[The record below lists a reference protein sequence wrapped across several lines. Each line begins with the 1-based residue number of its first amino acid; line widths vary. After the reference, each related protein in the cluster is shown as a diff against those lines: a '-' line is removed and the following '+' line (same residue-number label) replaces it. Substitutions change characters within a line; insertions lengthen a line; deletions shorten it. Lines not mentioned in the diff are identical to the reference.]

1 MASSAPAPRR
11 GGNHSGQL
19 QVMAAR
25 CASRIHG
32 WFHGWDVYDRAV
44 QHFFAHPSPNPPI
57 FIEAGAYLGMSACF
71 MSHLLSSKP
80 HPARFV
86 VLDTWG
92 SLEHKRSS
100 WLPEQDVRMIHALGK
115 GDMMLAWAHNV
126 RDMGSWNHISAV
138 RRLSTLDAEALD
150 MFANES
156 VSFFYL
162 DTSHGNHTTLE
173 LQAWWPRIAVGGW
186 LCGDDWKRVQPWAA
200 QFAAERKL
208 TVAPWPAEQWCMAKG
223 DEAPAPKPS
232 NWCVELETEGQERSR
247 WQVRSVRWC
256 GSHSQGSPAR

>member
-138 RRLSTLDAEALD
+138 RRLSTLVRRHSICSQMSPSASSTWTRHTATILLLSCKPGGL
-150 MFANES
+150 ES
-156 VSFFYL
+156 PWGAGYVV
-162 DTSHGNHTTLE
+162 TTGRECSPGRLN
-173 LQAWWPRIAVGGW
+173 L
-186 LCGDDWKRVQPWAA
+186 L
-200 QFAAERKL
+200 L
-208 TVAPWPAEQWCMAKG
+208 
-223 DEAPAPKPS
+223 
-232 NWCVELETEGQERSR
+232 N
-247 WQVRSVRWC
+247 
-256 GSHSQGSPAR
+256 GSSP